1 MNFLTSDVKIVV
13 DDKGLPAQLAR
24 VKRAVTR
31 TVSAIKTTF
40 SRMVTSFKAAFDKM
54 VKYAKWGALA
64 IAGAL
69 TLATRAAMKQQ
80 DAQFLLAAA
89 LKISG
94 EWTLALQHRFEAF
107 AASVQQATIYG
118 DEEVLALM
126 QLQKSLGVTSDKL
139 EEAAKMAIG
148 LATATGRDVR
158 SMSMYIALAQQGE
171 FTMLRRYIPAL
182 RSTTDATEQ
191 LRIITEFAAAGFKL
205 AEERSKT
212 ASGALRQMWNALGDV
227 AEVIGGA
234 LLPVLTRTFK
244 RIKEW
249 AEDNQKRIKEWA
261 ELWVEKIGMVMNKL
275 WDLIDLLTEDFSKG
289 MRVVKEELIIFF
301 TALVDTFLIAGIA
314 AGKAFWRG
322 IGFGGVDAS
331 EIMIQYEK
339 LGGVA
344 SESFIHGWEKVRMPV
359 TSVDPFPDTE
369 RRAMY
374 VAPERWK
381 QAERQATINLL
392 KKEVGVVEQL
402 KATWEG
408 VGKAMS
414 EAIPSRVSERIP
426 EIPAEYGM
434 LPFGKGAET
443 VFSAP
448 AVEEAE
454 ETVTTQ
460 EKLNELTIDRID
472 LIEQETQGWAAL
484 NIRLTSYASRVG
496 NWGKQLGRVLERA
509 FDGIADHFATML
521 MRQKVDW
528 KAFAAMFIHELLAMI
543 IKLQMAVVL
552 KAALG
557 YAEGSM
563 PTGPVFQQSPAT
575 TPGLQHGGEVVKTGL
590 AVVHKGEKFSGVP
603 PTQNGSRG
611 EPVKFTIN
619 VNNESPERIQVS
631 PEESYMY
638 SDQRII
644 DVSIKAMDTHGPF
657 RRSLRQARRF

>member
-1 MNFLTSDVKIVV
+1 MNFLTSDVVIKV
-13 DDKGLPAQLAR
+13 DDTRLPAQLA
-24 VKRAVTR
+24 KAKTAVTR
-31 TVSAIKTTF
+31 TVSAIKTAF
-40 SRMVTSFKAAFDKM
+40 SRMATSFKAAFDKM
-54 VKYAKWGALA
+54 VRYAKWGALA

-69 TLATRAAMKQQ
+69 ALATKAAMKQQ

-118 DEEVLALM
+118 DEEVLQLM

-139 EEAAKMAIG
+139 EEAAKMSIG

-158 SMSMYIALAQQGE
+158 SMAMYIALAQQGE

-205 AEERSKT
+205 AEERAKT
-212 ASGALRQMWNALGDV
+212 GSGALRQMWNALGDV

-234 LLPVLTRTFK
+234 LLPGLTKTFK

-261 ELWVEKIGMVMNKL
+261 ETWVEKIEIVMSKF
-275 WDLIDLLTEDFSKG
+275 WDLIKLLTKDFSEG
-289 MRVVKEELIIFF
+289 MKVVKEELIIFF
-301 TALVDTFLIAGIA
+301 TALVDTFLISGIA

-322 IGFGGVDAS
+322 IGFGGPS
-331 EIMIQYEK
+331 
-339 LGGVA
+339 
-344 SESFIHGWEKVRMPV
+344 
-359 TSVDPFPDTE
+359 
-369 RRAMY
+369 
-374 VAPERWK
+374 
-381 QAERQATINLL
+381 QAEITAQRRMELESGAPLLWRVGDRARIERELTI
-392 KKEVGVVEQL
+392 KQIQKELGIVEQL

-414 EAIPSRVSERIP
+414 EAVPPTRTQI

-434 LPFGKGAET
+434 LPFGKGAEK

-454 ETVTTQ
+454 ETVATQ
-460 EKLNELTIDRID
+460 EKLNELTTNRLD
-472 LIEQETQGWAAL
+472 LIKEETQGWEAL
-484 NIRLTSYASRVG
+484 NVRLTTYANRVG
-496 NWGKQLGRVLERA
+496 NWGKQLGRVLEYTFDRA
-509 FDGIADHFATML
+509 ADAFADML
-521 MRQKVDW
+521 MRQEVDW
-528 KAFAAMFIHELLAMI
+528 KAFGRMFIHELLAMI
-543 IKLQMAVVL
+543 IKLQIAAAL

-557 YAEGSM
+557 GWSSLFSM
-563 PTGPVFQQSPAT
+563 PTGPVFQQPERVVPAA
-575 TPGLQHGGEVVKTGL
+575 QEGGYVAKTGL
-590 AVVHKGEKFSGVP
+590 AIIHKDE
-603 PTQNGSRG
+603 
-611 EPVKFTIN
+611 TITPAGR
-619 VNNESPERIQVS
+619 NNIEVRIHNEGQPAEIS
-631 PEESYMY
+631 ASESYIY

-644 DVSIKAMDTHGPF
+644 DVSIKAMDTHGPY